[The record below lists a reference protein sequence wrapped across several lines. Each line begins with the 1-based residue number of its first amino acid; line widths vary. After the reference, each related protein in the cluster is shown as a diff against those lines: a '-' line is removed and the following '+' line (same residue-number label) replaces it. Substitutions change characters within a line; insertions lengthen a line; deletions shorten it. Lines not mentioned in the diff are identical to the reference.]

1 MKEERAYGERRR
13 KKRRRKL
20 GEGIC
25 QSPVI
30 VRRSRGSRRFKAVEK
45 YLVVEAFK
53 KYFAVEAFRMYLV
66 IETFGKYFAVEAFRK
81 LVVEAF
87 KEHMVVGAVKK
98 FSAAKAAAQAL
109 ISAAEAPKR
118 VVESIAKAVIWR
130 RRPWEHKECIIR
142 AFSGIFDMDFDW
154 RNSRRN
160 KRTCG

>member
-13 KKRRRKL
+13 KKRRKL

-45 YLVVEAFK
+45 YLVVEAFRK
-53 KYFAVEAFRMYLV
+53 YLV

-87 KEHMVVGAVKK
+87 KEHMVVRAVKK
-98 FSAAKAAAQAL
+98 FSAAKDAAQAL

-118 VVESIAKAVIWR
+118 VVESIAKTVIWR